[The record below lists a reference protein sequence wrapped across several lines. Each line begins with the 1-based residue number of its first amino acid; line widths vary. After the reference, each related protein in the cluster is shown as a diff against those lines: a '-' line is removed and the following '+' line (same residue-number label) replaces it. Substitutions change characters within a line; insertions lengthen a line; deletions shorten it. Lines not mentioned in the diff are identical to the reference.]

1 MLQELLLNMSFV
13 VGVFIVI
20 LSAIEFNK
28 QQLIT
33 TIQTIQER
41 IYNVWKITAVLVGIL
56 LLNSYA
62 RDHAYVISQQYGFR
76 VTGVVSRYEEPVIMF
91 IQDLAFEE
99 LTMYFSY
106 IYVYGYAALLIFPVI
121 AYFVLRD
128 TDYLGRLLT
137 SYALNYS
144 IGLVFYVTI
153 LLYGPRNVW
162 TDIVTLYN
170 FQPEMQYITREV
182 NDNTNLF
189 PSLHTS
195 LSTTVILF
203 AYKTRDNYKYW
214 FFIATIIG
222 TSVILST
229 VYLGIH
235 WAVDII
241 GGIILG
247 VSCFVV
253 GSSLWDST

>member
-1 MLQELLLNMSFV
+1 MIQELIFNMSFV
-13 VGVFIVI
+13 VGVLTLLI
-20 LSAIEFNK
+20 SATEFSK
-28 QQLIT
+28 QQIIT
-33 TIQTIQER
+33 ALQTFKDR
-41 IYNVWKITAVLVGIL
+41 IKNVWKISVLLIAVLL
-56 LLNSYA
+56 FNSYA
-62 RDHAYVISQQYGFR
+62 RDYTYIISQQYGIR
-76 VTGVVSRYEEPVIMF
+76 LTGVVSKFEQPIIMS
-91 IQDLAFEE
+91 IQDIAFEE

-106 IYVYGYAALLIFPVI
+106 VYVYGYATLLIFPVI
-121 AYFVLRD
+121 AYFVLD
-128 TDYLGRLLT
+128 STDYLKKLLT
-137 SYALNYS
+137 SYILNYS
-144 IGLVFYVTI
+144 IGLVFYVAI

-195 LSTTVILF
+195 LSTTVMLF
-203 AYKTRDNYKYW
+203 AYKTKDQYTYW

-235 WAVDII
+235 WTFDVI
-241 GGIILG
+241 GGIVLG
-247 VSCFVV
+247 VGCFFA
-253 GSSLWDST
+253 GSYLQNNT